1 MKKKCIY
8 ILLCTA
14 VVLTGCTGQNNQKQ
28 EDGQEIVT
36 IDFNDT
42 IQNNELQNNESEL
55 SAASQQYQ
63 ENNANNATAEN
74 DNYTESSPQET
85 ADNINQNETT
95 QDLYAGFLK
104 NEVPVTVASDY
115 PQQDYVI
122 YNLEPGKS
130 YTFSA
135 LGEFVN
141 KRYFNPEY
149 STKTSYDYAQYVYL
163 DSSNSSAKKLLVK
176 FSGLGIYSP
185 DDDSFAVYVITE
197 NNGQLYLTDSY
208 ECWARSFTK
217 ACRNGLFV
225 SDGSTGAGDHY
236 AGVSALTDTGKIEEI
251 YGTEILTGSWASY
264 VSNETIY
271 YEIFAG
277 NEDIVF
283 SVMIYTIGEKM
294 FYTYDLSECTDNQI
308 SICETYINR
317 CRDEI
322 GIEWVTQEVVE
333 EAIKERCSL
342 LGVDYNAIDQTE
354 EAEWVGIEG

>member
-14 VVLTGCTGQNNQKQ
+14 VLLTGCTGQKNHKQ

-42 IQNNELQNNESEL
+42 VQNNELQDNESEL
-55 SAASQQYQ
+55 FAASQQYQ
-63 ENNANNATAEN
+63 ENNANNTAAEK
-74 DNYTESSPQET
+74 DDYTESSPQET
-85 ADNINQNETT
+85 ADITNQNETT

-163 DSSNSSAKKLLVK
+163 DSSDSGAKKLLVK

-208 ECWARSFTK
+208 ECWARSYTK
-217 ACRNGLFV
+217 ACRNGLFA
-225 SDGSTGAGDHY
+225 SDGSSGAGDHY
-236 AGVSALTDTGKIEEI
+236 SGVNALMDTGKFTEI
-251 YGTEILTGSWASY
+251 YGTRILMGWWASY

-271 YEIFAG
+271 NEVFAG

-294 FYTYDLSECTDNQI
+294 FYTYDLSECTDSQI

-322 GIEWVTQEVVE
+322 GIEWVTEEAVE

-342 LGVDYNAIDQTE
+342 LGIGYNAIEQME
-354 EAEWVGIEG
+354 EVEWVGIEG